1 MMAGQEHNSQAAL
14 RRVWADIRP
23 VRARGLLA
31 LLLGALTMICAI
43 GLLATSG
50 WLISKAALQPPIL
63 ALGIAVV
70 AVRAFGLGR
79 GVFRYTERLVSHSA
93 ALMGLTTLRTKLVA
107 RLAVVA
113 PAGAPRLRRGDALRR
128 LVDDVDTTA
137 EYGLRV
143 LLPRSTAMTVGALVV
158 ILMFWLLPMGG
169 VFLLIGLLVAGI
181 FSPLLTARVGR
192 TAAEV
197 EVGLKGELAAA
208 LMTDLRVSADV
219 VAAGAQNA
227 NRTRISDLD
236 AAISRTEQ
244 HAARGL
250 GLAAALTTAVQ
261 GIALVA
267 VVLVAVPAVRA
278 GGLSGVNLAVVVLL
292 PLISFEIVQALPTA
306 AISLV
311 RARASAD
318 RVIELLDTVDP
329 VPDPVESASLSALP
343 NALTAHNLRVTWPG
357 TDAPAVT
364 DFNLDLSPGR
374 RIALVGPSGSG
385 KSTIAA
391 ALVKF
396 LPHEGDIELGEVNVD
411 ELTGDD
417 IRRRV
422 CLLAQDSH
430 IFDNTVAAN
439 VRLAVPTA
447 TDEQVMEAL
456 NRAELGTWVDSL
468 PRGLD
473 TSVGEH
479 GAQLSGGQRQRLAL
493 ARVLLAD
500 PQIAIFDEPTEHLD
514 LQTADQLMTDILAVR
529 AGGATLVITHT
540 LAGLGDVDEVI
551 VLDAGRVIERGTP
564 AQLAATGGWYATGL
578 HREAAEVV
586 PSEVPPGG

>member
-1 MMAGQEHNSQAAL
+1 M
-14 RRVWADIRP
+14 
-23 VRARGLLA
+23 
-31 LLLGALTMICAI
+31 
-43 GLLATSG
+43 
-50 WLISKAALQPPIL
+50 
-63 ALGIAVV
+63 
-70 AVRAFGLGR
+70 
-79 GVFRYTERLVSHSA
+79 
-93 ALMGLTTLRTKLVA
+93 
-107 RLAVVA
+107 
-113 PAGAPRLRRGDALRR
+113 
-128 LVDDVDTTA
+128 
-137 EYGLRV
+137 
-143 LLPRSTAMTVGALVV
+143 
-158 ILMFWLLPMGG
+158 
-169 VFLLIGLLVAGI
+169 
-181 FSPLLTARVGR
+181 
-192 TAAEV
+192 
-197 EVGLKGELAAA
+197 
-208 LMTDLRVSADV
+208 
-219 VAAGAQNA
+219 
-227 NRTRISDLD
+227 
-236 AAISRTEQ
+236 
-244 HAARGL
+244 
-250 GLAAALTTAVQ
+250 
-261 GIALVA
+261 
-267 VVLVAVPAVRA
+267 
-278 GGLSGVNLAVVVLL
+278 NLAVVVLL

-329 VPDPVESASLSALP
+329 VPDPAESASLSALP

-357 TDAPAVT
+357 SDAPAVT

>member
-1 MMAGQEHNSQAAL
+1 MTPQGQDSRAAL

-23 VRARGLLA
+23 GRARGLLA

-128 LVDDVDTTA
+128 LVDDVDITA

-143 LLPRSTAMTVGALVV
+143 VLPRSTAISVGVLVV
-158 ILMFWLLPMGG
+158 ILTFALLPMAGM
-169 VFLLIGLLVAGI
+169 VLLIGLLVAGI
-181 FSPLLTARVGR
+181 FSPLLTAGVAR
-192 TAAEV
+192 TATEV

-227 NRTRISDLD
+227 NRARIADLD

-244 HAARGL
+244 HSARGL

-278 GGLSGVNLAVVVLL
+278 GQLSGVNLAVVVLL

-306 AISLV
+306 AISVV
-311 RARASAD
+311 RARVSAD
-318 RVIELLDTVDP
+318 RVVDLLDTVDP
-329 VPDPVESASLSALP
+329 VPDPADPVSLAAPP
-343 NALTAHNLRVTWPG
+343 NTLTARNVQVTWPAAD
-357 TDAPAVT
+357 TPAVQNF
-364 DFNLDLSPGR
+364 DLDLSPGR

-385 KSTIAA
+385 KSTVAS

-396 LPHEGDIELGEVNVD
+396 LPHEGAIELGGVSTD

-417 IRRRV
+417 VRRRV

-430 IFDNTVAAN
+430 IFDNTIAAN
-439 VRLAVPTA
+439 VRLATPEA
-447 TDEQVMEAL
+447 TDEQVMGAL
-456 NRAELGTWVDSL
+456 NRAELGEWVNGL

-514 LQTADQLMTDILAVR
+514 LPTADQLMSDILAVR
-529 AGGATLVITHT
+529 AGGSTLVITHT
-540 LAGLGDVDEVI
+540 LAGLEEVDEVI

-564 AQLAATGGWYATGL
+564 AQLAATGGWYAAGL
-578 HREAAEVV
+578 HREAADGAPLDVC
-586 PSEVPPGG
+586 PGA